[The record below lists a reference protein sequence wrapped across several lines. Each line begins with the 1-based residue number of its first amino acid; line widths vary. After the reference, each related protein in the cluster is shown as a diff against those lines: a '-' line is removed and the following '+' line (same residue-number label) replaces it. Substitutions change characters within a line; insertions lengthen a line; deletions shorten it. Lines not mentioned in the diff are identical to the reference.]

1 MVRRVDESSTRIFFF
16 PRTINNLFT
25 DICWIRLDFDKFEL
39 SKQTSELINIDSFTI
54 TESDQIYNYPILAGT
69 NTGQHGKP

>member
-1 MVRRVDESSTRIFFF
+1 MTIKVDLFEWNQKKNS
-16 PRTINNLFT
+16 FT

-39 SKQTSELINIDSFTI
+39 SSQTSETSNVDGFTI